1 MIEKVQKQL
10 QESINVKIAALSLAE
25 KVASASQ
32 LIIQALSHG
41 GTAFFLGNG
50 GSAADAQHLAA
61 ELVGRFEK
69 NRKALR
75 AVALTTNPSTITAL
89 ANDYGYENIFLRQLQ
104 ALAAP
109 GDIVIGIST
118 GGASPNVVKA
128 LTWAKEKGIETIA
141 MTGENGGDLARI
153 ASLLLTAPSSH
164 TPRIQELH
172 ITWGHIICGLIE
184 EALCSNG

>member
-1 MIEKVQKQL
+1 M
-10 QESINVKIAALSLAE
+10 
-25 KVASASQ
+25 
-32 LIIQALSHG
+32 
-41 GTAFFLGNG
+41 GNG

-69 NRKALR
+69 QKALR

-128 LTWAKEKGIETIA
+128 LTWAKEGY
-141 MTGENGGDLARI
+141 
-153 ASLLLTAPSSH
+153 
-164 TPRIQELH
+164 
-172 ITWGHIICGLIE
+172 
-184 EALCSNG
+184 